1 MLNIIS
7 PGTEPDAAVMRAMF
21 AARKSVF
28 VDLLGWDVP
37 VLAGQYEVDQ
47 FDNVHARYL
56 VLTDDEGAH
65 LASARLLPTTRECIL
80 SGLFPMLCYGPPPAA
95 PDIFEIT
102 RFCLD
107 RRLRAIERRLVRDAL
122 VVALADYAL
131 ANAIS
136 GYCAVA
142 ETSWLRQIQT
152 FGWQCERLGA
162 VVDVDGEHLAAVRIV
177 IEPNTPALLAAA
189 GIRATGLPS
198 VSGKLAA

>member
-37 VLAGQYEVDQ
+37 VLDGRYEVDQ
-47 FDNVHARYL
+47 FDDLHAHYL
-56 VLTDDEGAH
+56 ILTDDVGAH
-65 LASARLLPTTRECIL
+65 LASARLLPTMREGIL
-80 SGLFPMLCYGPPPAA
+80 SGLFPMLCDGPPPAA

-107 RRLRAIERRLVRDAL
+107 RRLRATERRLARDAL

-136 GYCAVA
+136 AYCAVA
-142 ETSWLRQIQT
+142 ETGWLRQILN
-152 FGWQCERLGA
+152 FGWQCEQLGA
-162 VVDVDGEHLAAVRIV
+162 VAEVGGEHLAAVRID
-177 IEPNTPALLAAA
+177 IEPDTPALLAGA
-189 GIRATGLPS
+189 GIRASGLPR
-198 VSGKLAA
+198 VSSQLAA